1 MAGGPWDDYAPS
13 AAKKPSAGPWED
25 YAPAQAPEPEKSGL
39 LRRGIADTGVSL
51 LRGAI
56 AVPEAAVGIADIA
69 TGGRAGKAVQ
79 DVGVDF
85 KRAKD
90 IAGDFYSP
98 EQKAANKAV
107 ADADGFFPTIAAAVQ
122 NPSVIAQSGIE
133 SVPSM
138 LGGGV
143 AAQGLRRMAP
153 KVGAVGAA
161 GIGEGLV
168 GAGSSAEQIR
178 QATDDGLLT
187 DKQAAL
193 AAGSG
198 ALTSV
203 IGAAGGAAAR
213 RLGIGDIDTIIAQGG
228 RDIGEATS
236 KGLLRRAGEGFVAEG
251 ALEEAPQSAQEQAL
265 QNIALD
271 KPAGE
276 GVGSAAG
283 LGLLTGGAMGAAAA
297 PFGARPAA
305 GESAPPAVAP
315 VEPVLDPPAPAP
327 AAAPAPGDP
336 LRATKLPEAGPLSRG
351 INTLIEGEA
360 QAADAGAPVQTPVT
374 GALAGVPAEDA
385 APQIPVGEATEV
397 DPIPAG
403 EATELPADQVQPAA
417 GPTFDPATG
426 EITQPQRATFP
437 TREAVDE
444 YLRQARLQ
452 QGGERAK
459 AAPVELPDGTFSFL
473 RPNEPGYDEA
483 LTESKQTVL
492 QRKRAAAA
500 KVKAEAEQAKPPSVL
515 QQRRA
520 AAAAAKE
527 APALPAPVAP
537 VTKPPTVL
545 QQRRAA
551 ALAAKQNAGAPAA
564 DTGALG
570 SAPSV
575 ATPPTAPAP
584 TADDTNQPRRVSTEA
599 QAPADQA
606 QPPARGDGAARVAE
620 PAVAGAAAV
629 QAAGVAPDLA
639 GKKIDKEWTAFAPDS
654 GTKGVPR
661 ADMPQIKAEH
671 RGAMTQFLGARGITH
686 EQAEVPAADLKPT
699 QAEFSTKKVKAA
711 RDFSDTDRS
720 ILVSSD
726 GHILDGHHQWL
737 AAREAGKSVKVIR
750 LDAPIDKLLAEV
762 KEFPSAAASNGATL
776 PADQEPVKK
785 PEPAPA
791 VAAEA
796 AEPAPAPAPIK
807 KPEATATAKAKIE
820 DFGEKLEG
828 ARKDYAATLKD
839 AESVDVAAE
848 PLSKS
853 WPEPD
858 YQKLLDGGADPYI
871 VAFIHAARDELP
883 TKPQK
888 PWKLKGW
895 VQQAEMLRGM
905 AQKLLSGAI
914 SAQTVRDRL
923 AQAEFNVLQKNVG
936 SRADLYELVGH
947 AHSLKGITFA
957 EHHYSLYRGERDVRK
972 WVVEQK
978 AKATSFSNWPRE
990 IAVGNTREEAL
1001 DAFKAKLGTLDLG
1014 RDAKKQ
1020 PQFVIYRKRGQDG
1033 AWIGKKVGREYIDLK
1048 KLDDVAQARTFMAD
1062 NLAAL
1067 EAALAKYRETP
1078 MERRAEN
1085 QPRVGDD
1092 HRNGAPVTPEIFAD
1106 TFGFRGVQFGNYVEG
1121 DRRQSDLN
1129 ESFDA
1134 LMDLAAVLGV
1144 PPRALSLNGRLGLAF
1159 GARGKGG
1166 KNAPVAHYEPGTVVI
1181 NLTKGSGPG
1190 SLAHEWWHAADN
1202 YFARDFGAGGFATDG
1217 VKLDGM
1223 RDAMQAR
1230 FKEVRSA
1237 TQALP
1242 LRRRAA
1248 ALDKRRSKPYW
1259 NTPIELSARAFESYV
1274 IAKLKD
1280 QGAANDYLANVVDEQ
1295 VWNITEAARAEF
1307 FGGESAETYPYPGQA
1322 ELPAVRTAF
1331 DEFFRTVETREGEG
1345 GAVEMFDLGDPPAK
1359 PDTAAYGP
1367 ASQAQR
1373 DLVAKLQQQL
1383 QARLPGVVLDAVAP
1397 IGRDD
1402 AGATGR
1408 GGSGER
1414 GIQGKSLAAVASV
1427 AKRLFNREVVFVRF
1441 TGDARF
1447 NGLASD
1453 AYPGK
1458 VFINVD
1464 ANRPLMSVLGHE
1476 LVHSMRASNPTTYE
1490 ALKRRLDG
1498 LLKNEQRYIDALEAK
1513 YAERGVS
1520 TQGVRHGEELHAD
1533 IVGDFFMDP
1542 VFWQDM
1548 AKDKPG
1554 LFRRVANAVIKFLD
1568 DAATQILD
1576 LRPFGTDQ
1584 YLADIKAARAAVST
1598 TLREFSDA
1606 AVGSAAA
1613 SGDGIAFSLA
1623 DSLTAGINNVK
1634 DVKLPAGYLVQD
1646 LFNRTGKLHWWHKT
1660 VGTMN
1665 NLAQRSPEFKRVY
1678 DATQNFINDV
1688 SAYGTA
1694 AADLA
1699 PTILPKL
1706 EGWKDIAAKPLSPAD
1721 TKAISAPIFE
1731 GTLTWA
1737 RDGKGRPVKLASL
1750 EDAAAGMSAQDKAQA
1765 MLRDGKVGS
1774 DELKRWQNLPIDS
1787 YEGAIRNRYEREYL
1801 TAGVV
1806 WRDAELRSMFGL
1818 NDKQIGLYRE
1828 FRAATDKS
1836 LTNLAISDMLRYGG
1850 DDVAAVRQAAL
1861 DAPNIDV
1868 AAELLRDHL
1877 FTQAEADPDRAD
1889 VLNSTGNGMIDKADK
1904 AKSLMQ
1910 RGYAPLSRFGQ
1921 YTVYVTEGD
1930 EQRYFGM
1937 FESAAEANRMARRMK
1952 AEFPDATIQQGTV
1965 SQEAYKMFAG
1975 VSPETLE
1982 LFGGM
1987 LGLETQGNDASSQ
2000 AFQTYLKLAKS
2011 NRSAMK
2017 RLIQRKGI
2025 AGFSEDAGRVL
2036 AGFVYSNARQT
2047 SSNLHM
2053 GEMTKAAS
2061 DVSKGEGELKDQAV
2075 RLVDYVKNP
2084 QEEAQALRG
2093 LLFAQYLGGSVASA
2107 MVNVTQPFA
2116 VTLPYLSQ
2124 YGGAIKAG
2132 GQMRRALADVFK
2144 KSTGDAAL
2152 DAALK
2157 KAEDDGI
2164 VSPQE
2169 VHQLMAQAQ
2178 GRGSLKSGDGTRAGD
2193 AAAKASNA
2201 LSKLSLA
2208 WGKFFS
2214 TAEQFNRRITYI
2226 AAYRTAVDQGMAD
2239 PAAFAA
2245 DVVSQTQFTYNKG
2258 NKPAWA
2264 RGAIGGTLFTF
2275 KQYSISYVELMNRL
2289 WRSGPEGKKAALLGL
2304 AILML
2309 LSGVDEL
2316 PFVEDAEDV
2325 IDGALQRMGYN
2336 FSTKQQR
2343 EQFLTNLLGEGVG
2356 RFVQKGVSGL
2366 PGVPVDLSGRLGMGN
2381 LLPGTGLFMKKTDYS
2396 RDIGEFAGPAGDFA
2410 KRLFQGAGQALGGDI
2425 GKAATTVSPVA
2436 ARNVVKAF
2444 DMAGTGMY
2452 RDDRGRKV
2460 LDTTAYEAAAKA
2472 IGFQPTDVARV
2483 QDATGMQQRMI
2494 ALVKIRETEIAD
2506 RWAQGIFEKSPD
2518 KVAAARAE
2526 LLDWNTKNPEAPI
2539 RIAPTQVKKRVQ
2551 TMSQDKATRIAK
2563 TAPSEIRDAVR
2574 RELAGIDR

>member
-25 YAPAQAPEPEKSGL
+25 YAPEQASEPEKSGV

-69 TGGRAGKAVQ
+69 TGGRAGRAVQ
-79 DVGVDF
+79 AAGVDF

-90 IAGDFYSP
+90 IAGEFYSP

-107 ADADGFFPTIAAAVQ
+107 SDADGFFPTIAAAVQ

-133 SVPSM
+133 SVPAM

-143 AAQGLRRMAP
+143 AAQTLRRVAP

-161 GIGEGLV
+161 GIGEGVV

-178 QATDDGLLT
+178 QATEDGLLT

-228 RDIGEATS
+228 RDVGEATS
-236 KGLLRRAGEGFVAEG
+236 KGILRRAGEGFVAEG

-271 KPAGE
+271 KPVSE

-297 PFGARPAA
+297 PFGARPVA
-305 GESAPPAVAP
+305 GEPAAPVAAP
-315 VEPVLDPPAPAP
+315 VEPAIDAPTP
-327 AAAPAPGDP
+327 AAAPGDP
-336 LRATKLPEAGPLSRG
+336 LRSAKLPESGPLSRG

-426 EITQPQRATFP
+426 EISQPQRATFP

-473 RPNEPGYDEA
+473 RPNEQGYEDALEA
-483 LTESKQTVL
+483 SKQTVL

-520 AAAAAKE
+520 AAAATREASVASDQAE
-527 APALPAPVAP
+527 AAAPPAAPAENPVSVLQQRRAAAAAAKAAPAQEQAPVAP
-537 VTKPPTVL
+537 VTKPLSVL

-570 SAPSV
+570 SAPRV

-606 QPPARGDGAARVAE
+606 QPPARGDGATRVAE
-620 PAVAGAAAV
+620 PAMAGPAAV

-639 GKKIDKEWTAFAPDS
+639 GEKIDKEWTTFAPES

-686 EQAEVPAADLKPT
+686 EQAEVPAGDLKPT

-737 AAREAGKSVKVIR
+737 AARDAGKTVKVIR

-762 KEFPSAAASNGATL
+762 KEFPSAGAAQGATDKTSRTL
-776 PADQEPVKK
+776 SAPARSGAGVSNSLQGFAQYGAGPAERDLAERQAEAIVGVRFPVKRSGLNARV
-785 PEPAPA
+785 PAL
-791 VAAEA
+791 
-796 AEPAPAPAPIK
+796 
-807 KPEATATAKAKIE
+807 
-820 DFGEKLEG
+820 F
-828 ARKDYAATLKD
+828 
-839 AESVDVAAE
+839 
-848 PLSKS
+848 
-853 WPEPD
+853 
-858 YQKLLDGGADPYI
+858 
-871 VAFIHAARDELP
+871 
-883 TKPQK
+883 
-888 PWKLKGW
+888 
-895 VQQAEMLRGM
+895 
-905 AQKLLSGAI
+905 
-914 SAQTVRDRL
+914 
-923 AQAEFNVLQKNVG
+923 
-936 SRADLYELVGH
+936 
-947 AHSLKGITFA
+947 
-957 EHHYSLYRGERDVRK
+957 
-972 WVVEQK
+972 
-978 AKATSFSNWPRE
+978 
-990 IAVGNTREEAL
+990 
-1001 DAFKAKLGTLDLG
+1001 
-1014 RDAKKQ
+1014 
-1020 PQFVIYRKRGQDG
+1020 
-1033 AWIGKKVGREYIDLK
+1033 
-1048 KLDDVAQARTFMAD
+1048 
-1062 NLAAL
+1062 
-1067 EAALAKYRETP
+1067 
-1078 MERRAEN
+1078 RR
-1085 QPRVGDD
+1085 
-1092 HRNGAPVTPEIFAD
+1092 
-1106 TFGFRGVQFGNYVEG
+1106 
-1121 DRRQSDLN
+1121 
-1129 ESFDA
+1129 
-1134 LMDLAAVLGV
+1134 
-1144 PPRALSLNGRLGLAF
+1144 
-1159 GARGKGG
+1159 
-1166 KNAPVAHYEPGTVVI
+1166 
-1181 NLTKGSGPG
+1181 
-1190 SLAHEWWHAADN
+1190 
-1202 YFARDFGAGGFATDG
+1202 TDG
-1217 VKLDGM
+1217 VVLIN
-1223 RDAMQAR
+1223 RDMQFSQAGLVEVLAEEFMHGVDSISPSRIISGSAKRLMPAGDIRQEVEAHFSAQGEFADFLTYPLHPIYGLEPARVRAELFARLALVYRSDARRMQA
-1230 FKEVRSA
+1230 
-1237 TQALP
+1237 ALP
-1242 LRRRAA
+1242 ITYEAYHEFFSQRSDGRVREVPRPVQPAGRPGAGVRQDRGESQPAVPGAEALRPAEGRPAGGAGQREADSRLLELRRRAVDIFNGRRDG
-1248 ALDKRRSKPYW
+1248 ALYGGG
-1259 NTPIELSARAFESYV
+1259 LS
-1274 IAKLKD
+1274 
-1280 QGAANDYLANVVDEQ
+1280 
-1295 VWNITEAARAEF
+1295 
-1307 FGGESAETYPYPGQA
+1307 SAES
-1322 ELPAVRTAF
+1322 
-1331 DEFFRTVETREGEG
+1331 
-1345 GAVEMFDLGDPPAK
+1345 FDLGHQPANA
-1359 PDTAAYGP
+1359 DTAAYGP
-1367 ASQAQR
+1367 ATQAQR

-1397 IGRDD
+1397 SGRDD

-1408 GGSGER
+1408 GGSRER
-1414 GIQGKSLAAVASV
+1414 SLQGKSLAAVASV

-1458 VFINVD
+1458 VFINVE

-1476 LVHSMRASNPTTYE
+1476 LVHSMRASNPATYE

-1520 TQGVRHGEELHAD
+1520 TKGVRHGEELHAD

-1568 DAATQILD
+1568 DVSAQILD

-1598 TLREFSDA
+1598 TLREFSAA
-1606 AVGSAAA
+1606 AVGEATASTGGVAFAPSQRESVTQTLAFRRWFGKSKVVDTNGQPRVMYHGTNSSFSKFDGDKNGLIFVTPDPKFAERFATARERGRPNLMPVYVSAQRPFDHQKKVDRQALIDRLMEVHP
-1613 SGDGIAFSLA
+1613 SYTQGDGQQALLIDGRKTLYTDAVLEATLTDDSDSTWQFLETPSIVDMVERAGFDSMYVMEDGVKNLALFDSAQIKSAIGNRGTFDPNNPDITFSLA

-1706 EGWKDIAAKPLSPAD
+1706 ENWRDITKSPLSPAD

-1750 EDAAAGMSAQDKAQA
+1750 EDAASGMSAQDKAQA

-1806 WRDAELRSMFGL
+1806 WKDAELRSMFGL
-1818 NDKQIGLYRE
+1818 NDKQIGLYKE

-1861 DAPNIDV
+1861 DAPNIDA

-1877 FTQAEADPDRAD
+1877 FAQAEADIERAD

-1952 AEFPDATIQQGTV
+1952 AEFPEATVQQGTV

-2061 DVSKGEGELKDQAV
+2061 DVSKGEGEMKDQAV

-2214 TAEQFNRRITYI
+2214 TAEQFNRRITFI

-2245 DVVSQTQFTYNKG
+2245 DVVNQTQFTYNKG

-2309 LSGVDEL
+2309 MSGVDEL

-2325 IDGALQRMGYN
+2325 IDGALQRLGYN

-2381 LLPGTGLFMKKTDYS
+2381 LLPGTGLFTKKTDYS
-2396 RDIGEFAGPAGDFA
+2396 RDIGEFAGPAGDLA
-2410 KRLFQGAGQALGGDI
+2410 KRAFTGAGQIIGGDFLK
-2425 GKAATTVSPVA
+2425 GATTISPVA

-2444 DMAGTGMY
+2444 DMAETGMY

-2460 LDTTAYEAAAKA
+2460 LDTTGYEAAAKA

-2506 RWAQGIFEKSPD
+2506 RWAQGIFEKNPD

-2539 RIAPTQVKKRVQ
+2539 RIAPNQVKKRVQ
-2551 TMSQDKATRIAK
+2551 TMSQDKTTRIAK
-2563 TAPSEIRDAVR
+2563 TAPAEIRDSVR
-2574 RELAGIDR
+2574 RELAEADR